1 MGKFKDIILP
11 LLLLCVIT
19 GYSQTQI
26 DYRSDFGRVY
36 PDNPND
42 IVLTKNVVF
51 THKDM
56 IMYCDSAI
64 YNQKD
69 NYFNAYTNIRM
80 YQGDTVSLFGDELY
94 YDGQAEIGELFGRQ
108 VILKDNDVTLTTDY
122 LILDRGVNT
131 VSYYSDAVIWNAE
144 DTLSSREG
152 TYYIDDED
160 FEFLHNVVLNADK
173 GRLTTDTLVYNTK
186 TKQAEFR
193 SDSSVLIIYDDT
205 IREDSTVVISDY
217 GKYNSDKEEVYSDSR
232 PLVYMKDRFMTADT
246 VYYDRKNKNG
256 YAYGNVY
263 AEDTVKKIFL
273 DSDTLELNTQDTL
286 SVMFIT
292 GNIFV
297 RQADKEDT
305 VYIHS
310 DTVHIIMDTSFNLK
324 YINAYDHFKFY
335 RHDIQGA
342 CGYMSYNK
350 ADSSVTMLKRPV
362 LWTEDTQLTS
372 DTVIMLTDEKNIKEL
387 YMNPNVFIL
396 QNSDTN
402 TQEYFN
408 QVSGK
413 NLKGYFAKNK
423 LYYAVIE
430 GNTRCIYFIWDE
442 NKKKKTKK
450 LTGVNI
456 GLSKSLELYFKNGEL
471 KRMSAVKD
479 AEFYMDSYKSIPQEE
494 RRLRGFINSGTDR
507 PRTPYDVFIKR
518 P

>member
-152 TYYIDDED
+152 TYYIDDEV

-173 GRLTTDTLVYNTK
+173 GRLTTDTLVYNSK

-217 GKYNSDKEEVYSDSR
+217 GKYNSE
-232 PLVYMKDRFMTADT
+232 
-246 VYYDRKNKNG
+246 
-256 YAYGNVY
+256 
-263 AEDTVKKIFL
+263 
-273 DSDTLELNTQDTL
+273 LE
-286 SVMFIT
+286 
-292 GNIFV
+292 
-297 RQADKEDT
+297 
-305 VYIHS
+305 
-310 DTVHIIMDTSFNLK
+310 
-324 YINAYDHFKFY
+324 
-335 RHDIQGA
+335 
-342 CGYMSYNK
+342 
-350 ADSSVTMLKRPV
+350 
-362 LWTEDTQLTS
+362 
-372 DTVIMLTDEKNIKEL
+372 
-387 YMNPNVFIL
+387 
-396 QNSDTN
+396 
-402 TQEYFN
+402 
-408 QVSGK
+408 
-413 NLKGYFAKNK
+413 
-423 LYYAVIE
+423 
-430 GNTRCIYFIWDE
+430 
-442 NKKKKTKK
+442 
-450 LTGVNI
+450 
-456 GLSKSLELYFKNGEL
+456 
-471 KRMSAVKD
+471 
-479 AEFYMDSYKSIPQEE
+479 
-494 RRLRGFINSGTDR
+494 
-507 PRTPYDVFIKR
+507 
-518 P
+518 